1 MRSTNTN
8 ALPNILTEHPLMGR
22 GGALRTFGGL
32 ALLLVLALL
41 VIGAYM
47 IEEQFTNPLASQSLS
62 LFASA
67 VLLSSAMAL
76 LYELIQ
82 VPRRFRKEES
92 LGGKRMLS
100 MAAQAVPASRQVRG
114 DAKRPNPARTRVAGR
129 RDLAYQRCYVDRV
142 RVRA

>member
-8 ALPNILTEHPLMGR
+8 ALPSIVTEYPLMGR
-22 GGALRTFGGL
+22 GGALQTFGGL

-41 VIGAYM
+41 VIGRY
-47 IEEQFTNPLASQSLS
+47 IEEQFTKPLASQSLS

-67 VLLSSAMAL
+67 VLLESAMAL

-92 LGGKRMLS
+92 LAGKQMLS
-100 MAAQAVPASRQVRG
+100 MAAQAVPAGRQVRG

>member
-1 MRSTNTN
+1 V
-8 ALPNILTEHPLMGR
+8 AEHCEL
-22 GGALRTFGGL
+22 LEGL

-47 IEEQFTNPLASQSLS
+47 IEEQFTNPLASQSLG

-92 LGGKRMLS
+92 LAGKRMLS
-100 MAAQAVPASRQVRG
+100 MAEQAVPAGLQDQGRREAAESGSYASCGPQGLGLSKTLCRS
-114 DAKRPNPARTRVAGR
+114 RTRPGVIRAQARGMAGK
-129 RDLAYQRCYVDRV
+129 
-142 RVRA
+142 